1 MRRHLGKNVG
11 AGLLSLALLTSLSG
25 CLQTAQAPQTTQ
37 SAQTGS
43 QGESRLANHA
53 IPPGENRRFS
63 SPGLSWTTSADGKG
77 FYNPQ
82 TCFLNYY
89 DPEVGTQVP
98 LCSQS
103 GCYHNGESCEAYL
116 AERATGFVDYNGTW
130 YVLSVENSTSAALW
144 NVEPQTR
151 QRTKVCEFT
160 GQEQGESYY
169 ISSGFLAHGY
179 AYLDLYHDTM
189 EADGDVT
196 SSNSFLRVQLDTGEV
211 QTLFENQ
218 YINLLGAGEDRVLIA
233 VPTSVSTP
241 MSEEAY
247 LEQNPGGDYYEYL
260 DDFYANK
267 DPADDVMELREYSAD
282 LSSYQVLASGYIRG
296 NMVPGLAHWGDLTL
310 YAVDND
316 LYLYDLDTGE
326 SRQIAFPGTL
336 RNFHFIDGRIILLT
350 RNPGLKIYWADLEG
364 GSAQLLKDEGDRQG
378 VTFSPHG
385 ECKDYV
391 YGLYSGAEDGTV
403 SCILS
408 KEDYFA
414 QRFDNIIPVS

>member
-43 QGESRLANHA
+43 QGETQLANHA
-53 IPPGENRRFS
+53 IRPYDNRLFS
-63 SPGLSWTTSADGKG
+63 LAGLSWYTSADGKG
-77 FYNPQ
+77 FYVPQ
-82 TCFLNYY
+82 TRFLNYY
-89 DPEVGTQVP
+89 DPEVRTQVP

-103 GCYHNGESCEAYL
+103 GCRHADESCEAYL
-116 AERATGFVDYNGTW
+116 ANQVTGFVDYNGIW
-130 YVLSVENSTSAALW
+130 YVMSQESYSVASLW
-144 NVEPQTR
+144 KVDPKAH
-151 QRTKVCEFT
+151 QRTKLCEFA
-160 GQEQGESYY
+160 GKEEGESYQLH
-169 ISSGFLAHGY
+169 SGFISHGY
-179 AYLDLYHDTM
+179 VYLDLSHDTM
-189 EADGDVT
+189 TADGDIISDNYMV
-196 SSNSFLRVQLDTGEV
+196 RVQLDSGEA
-211 QTLFENQ
+211 QFLFENQ
-218 YINLLGAGEDRVLIA
+218 YVKFLGAGEDRVLIA

-296 NMVPGLAHWGDLTL
+296 YMDAMMGSWGDLTL
-310 YAVDND
+310 YAVEED
-316 LYLYDLDTGE
+316 LYLYDLATGE
-326 SRQIAFPGTL
+326 RRQIEYQGTL
-336 RNFHFIDGRIILLT
+336 RNFFFTDGRILLLT
-350 RNPGLKIYWADLEG
+350 RDPGLKVSWADVEG
-364 GSAQLLKDEGDRQG
+364 GPTQLLKDEGDRQG

-403 SCILS
+403 SCILP
-408 KEDYFA
+408 KEDYWA
-414 QRFDNIIPVS
+414 QRFDHIIPVS